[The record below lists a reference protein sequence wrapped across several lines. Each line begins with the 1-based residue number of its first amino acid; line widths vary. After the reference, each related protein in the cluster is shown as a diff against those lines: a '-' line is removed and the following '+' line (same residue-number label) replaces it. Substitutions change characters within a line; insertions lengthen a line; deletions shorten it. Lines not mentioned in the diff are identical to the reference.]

1 MNQVTFLRDAT
12 VASDN
17 PNACG
22 CQHKY
27 GEKFKLY
34 GIYRFQFI
42 LDKSN
47 CKCTL
52 RIFIFY
58 SKTQAK

>member
-1 MNQVTFLRDAT
+1 MNQVTFLREAT

-17 PNACG
+17 LNACG

-27 GEKFKLY
+27 GEKFKLD

-42 LDKSN
+42 LG
-47 CKCTL
+47 
-52 RIFIFY
+52 
-58 SKTQAK
+58 